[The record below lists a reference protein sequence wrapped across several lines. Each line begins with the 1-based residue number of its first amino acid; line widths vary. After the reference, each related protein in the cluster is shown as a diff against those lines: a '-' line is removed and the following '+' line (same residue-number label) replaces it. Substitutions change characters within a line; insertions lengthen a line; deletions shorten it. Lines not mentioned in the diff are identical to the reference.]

1 MTMTDSTMTDST
13 MTDSTMTDSTPDT
26 SSLAGERADLLAT
39 LTAHRGFLRQT
50 LRGLTDAQA
59 RQRTTVS
66 ELCLGGLVKHVAAT
80 EAQWVDFIERGPAAM
95 AASNEAQITWAGQ
108 FQMLAGETVAQV
120 LEHYEAV
127 ARRTDA
133 LVATLPDLDAAH
145 PLPPAPW
152 FTPGESRSARR
163 VLLHL
168 VAETSQH
175 AGHADILRESLD
187 GARTM
192 G

>member
-1 MTMTDSTMTDST
+1 MTTTTGATLRAD
-13 MTDSTMTDSTPDT
+13 
-26 SSLAGERADLLAT
+26 ERADLLET
-39 LTAHRGFLRQT
+39 LRAHRGFLRQT
-50 LRGLTDAQA
+50 LRGLTDDQA

-66 ELCLGGLVKHVAAT
+66 ALTLGGLVKHVTAT
-80 EAQWVDFIERGPAAM
+80 EAQWADFAVRGAEAMTGGGDAA
-95 AASNEAQITWAGQ
+95 AWADG
-108 FQMLAGETVAQV
+108 FRMGDGDTVAGL
-120 LEHYEAV
+120 LERYAEV
-127 ARRTDA
+127 AARTDE

-152 FTPGESRSARR
+152 FAPGAAWSVRR